1 VTDAYHP
8 ERAETLVLFRSSQPG
23 PPRSKA
29 APAGKPSLFDL
40 LTGRRPARAPAGRR
54 IYAIG
59 DIHGRDDLLE
69 ELLAKIGRD
78 AMDSG
83 PDRPT
88 LVFLGDYIDRGVH
101 SREVIDRLMTIPK
114 RQFDTYYLRGN
125 HESALLTFLDRPETG
140 ATWLTLGGRE
150 TMFSYG
156 VRAPGPNASETEF
169 WRAAAA
175 LRAAIPP
182 AHMEFLTRLDLY
194 VRLGD
199 YLFVHAGLRPGRP
212 LAKQAQEDILEIR
225 TPFLKSRARWPF
237 VIVHG
242 HSPVAQATRLAGRIA
257 LDTGAFATG
266 RLSAVRLDGA
276 SVDFLAT

>member
-1 VTDAYHP
+1 MTDAYHP
-8 ERAETLVLFRSSQPG
+8 GQPETLALFRRSRPQA
-23 PPRSKA
+23 PRPSVA
-29 APAGKPSLFDL
+29 AAGKPSVFDF

-59 DIHGRDDLLE
+59 DVHGRDDLLE

-101 SREVIDRLMTIPK
+101 SREVIDRLMAIPK
-114 RQFDTYYLRGN
+114 RQFDAYYLRGN
-125 HESALLTFLDRPETG
+125 HESALLTFLEHPETG
-140 ATWLTLGGRE
+140 PSWVTLGGRE

-156 VRAPGPNASETEF
+156 VRAPGPTGTETEF
-169 WRAAAA
+169 VRAATA

-182 AHMEFLTRLDLY
+182 AHLEFLQRVDLY

-199 YLFVHAGLRPGRP
+199 YLFVHAGLRPGRS

-225 TPFLKSRARWPF
+225 TQFLKSRARWPF

-242 HSPVAQATRLAGRIA
+242 HSPVAQATRFDRRIA

-276 SVDFLAT
+276 NVDFLST

>member
-1 VTDAYHP
+1 MTDAYHP
-8 ERAETLVLFRSSQPG
+8 ERAETLVLFRRSRPE

-40 LTGRRPARAPAGRR
+40 FTGRRPARAPAGRR
-54 IYAIG
+54 IYAVG

-101 SREVIDRLMTIPK
+101 SREVIDRLLTIPK

-199 YLFVHAGLRPGRP
+199 YLFVHAGLRPGRA

>member
-1 VTDAYHP
+1 MTDAYHP
-8 ERAETLVLFRSSQPG
+8 EPAETLLLFRRSRAET
-23 PPRSKA
+23 PRASG
-29 APAGKPSLFDL
+29 APAGRPGVFDSLK
-40 LTGRRPARAPAGRR
+40 GRPPARAPAGRR
-54 IYAIG
+54 VYAIG

-88 LVFLGDYIDRGVH
+88 LVFLGDYVDRGVH
-101 SREVIDRLMTIPK
+101 SREVIERLISIPK
-114 RQFDTYYLRGN
+114 REFDTYYLRGN

-140 ATWLTLGGRE
+140 STWLTLGGRE

-156 VRAPGPNASETEF
+156 VRAPGPNGSETEF
-169 WRAAAA
+169 CRAAAA

-182 AHMEFLTRLDLY
+182 EHLEFLQRLDLY

-199 YLFVHAGLRPGRP
+199 YLFVHAGLRPGRA

-225 TPFLKSRARWPF
+225 TPFLKSRSRWPF

-242 HSPVAQATRLAGRIA
+242 HSPVSQATRFAGRIA

-276 SVDFLAT
+276 AVDFLST